1 MYKKKQTALYL
12 RSRILLISLRILH
25 TSFTYQ
31 NDVYTI
37 NLYVIWTFTYADELS
52 EYPVFHIYHCL
63 THTQAHKHTQLVLS
77 NPTLFTGDCV
87 AKNTVPVTDS
97 SAG

>member
-63 THTQAHKHTQLVLS
+63 KHTHAHKHTQHVLS